1 MTRFIHLTDLHLT
14 APGDDA
20 RPGKTQLALEDVIG
34 SVAAMPVPPDF
45 VVISG
50 DLTDTGD
57 AASYALLREA
67 LAPLPM
73 PVVLALGN
81 HDARAA
87 FHTGFD
93 TGMGAAPH
101 AHDRVIDG
109 LHVIT
114 LDTLVPGRVAGAVDE
129 AQLDWLAQALARH
142 TDLPRLVVA
151 HHPPHTGDDALP
163 WATLDGGSTARLAE
177 MLQGQGVVGILSG
190 HVHVNRVTQ
199 WHGIPVFTNMGL
211 KSTVDLMEPVDMR
224 IVEGTAF
231 GIGTLRPSGLSMSF
245 VPLTP
250 VAQELGRIDVARLR
264 SFS

>member
-14 APGDDA
+14 APGDNA
-20 RPGKTQLALEDVIG
+20 RPAKTQLALAEVIG
-34 SVAAMPVPPDF
+34 SVTAMPVPPDF

-81 HDARAA
+81 HDARGA
-87 FHTGFD
+87 FHEGFD
-93 TGMGAAPH
+93 TGMGTAPH
-101 AHDRVIDG
+101 AHDAVIAG

-114 LDTLVPGRVAGAVDE
+114 LDTLVPGRVAGALDD

-142 TDLPRLVVA
+142 SDLPRLVVA
-151 HHPPHTGDDALP
+151 HHPPHLGDDALP
-163 WATLDGGSTARLAE
+163 WATLDVASTARLAQ
-177 MLQGQGVVGILSG
+177 MLQGQGVIGILSG

-199 WHGIPVFTNMGL
+199 WHGIPVFTNLGL
-211 KSTVDLMEPVDMR
+211 KSTVDLLEPVDMR
-224 IVEGTAF
+224 IVEGTGF

-250 VAQELGRIDVARLR
+250 VAHELGRIDISRLR